1 MDRNEFIKKA
11 FEIEPTSIEA
21 TFDKQGN
28 KISTT
33 GRAIDLLTLLIIVTH
48 RIISNLPLSIDQYCE
63 VLKMNFNQ
71 KKDDHFEKLFKDIFN
86 EHR

>member
-11 FEIEPTSIEA
+11 LEIEPASIEA
-21 TFDKQGN
+21 TVDKQSQ

-33 GRAIDLLTLLIIVTH
+33 GRAIDLLTLLTVVTH
-48 RIISNLPLSIDQYCE
+48 RIISNLPLSIEQYCE

-71 KKDDHFEKLFKDIFN
+71 KKDDHFEKLFEDIFN